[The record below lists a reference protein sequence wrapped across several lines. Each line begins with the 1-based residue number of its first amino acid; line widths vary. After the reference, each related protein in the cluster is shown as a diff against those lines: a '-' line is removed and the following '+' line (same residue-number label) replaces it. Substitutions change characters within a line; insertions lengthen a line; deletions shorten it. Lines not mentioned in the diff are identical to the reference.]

1 VLDTER
7 ALLYFLL
14 EEYLK
19 KKQKPPVLLRGGGG
33 DFKKPVYHADLL
45 GVTETQHHL
54 HAYGEIYTFDNKVAT
69 VLAAQDVWYQVT
81 VFTETGTVHEM
92 LPDAPNGWIEC
103 VHAGKYLCTCSITCY
118 SLQSNDYVYALF
130 NNDVELE
137 NMESART
144 TSVASQL
151 VGGTITGL
159 AELAAGDKVTLWVK
173 RLDGGAV
180 SKSVVASLVN
190 FTLVRLL

>member
-19 KKQKPPVLLRGGGG
+19 KKRKPPIMLQGGGG
-33 DFKKPVYHADLL
+33 TASKPVYHDNIL

-54 HAYGEIYTFDNKVAT
+54 HAYGEIYTYDNKVHT
-69 VLAAQDVWYQVT
+69 HLAAQGTWYQVT
-81 VFTETGTVHEM
+81 VFTDTGTVHEM
-92 LPDAPNGWIEC
+92 LPSAPDGWIEC
-103 VHAGKYLCTCSITCY
+103 VHAGKYLCTCSITCS
-118 SLQSNDYVYALF
+118 SLQATDYVFALF

-159 AELAAGDKVTLWVK
+159 AELDAGDKVTLWVK
-173 RLDGGAV
+173 RLDGADV
-180 SKSVVASLVN
+180 DKVVLCSLVN
-190 FTLVRLL
+190 FTLARLL